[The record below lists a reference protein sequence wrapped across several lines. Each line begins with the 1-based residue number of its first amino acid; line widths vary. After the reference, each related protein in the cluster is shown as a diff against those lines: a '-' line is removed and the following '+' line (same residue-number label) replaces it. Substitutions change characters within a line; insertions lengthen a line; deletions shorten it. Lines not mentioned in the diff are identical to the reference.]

1 MEVAEWNN
9 GTATDNC
16 TVTMK
21 ITLKLIAI
29 LLILTTCANMDRPVD
44 KSRLLPYDYRLFQG
58 TEAWQLAKAAK
69 MKDIRRVNQLLND
82 NPELAN
88 IADSVYGNTLLMLA
102 IINQD
107 YNLFKTL
114 LENGANVN
122 YYNLYNG
129 NSPLIEACDYKE
141 NDPVFAM
148 DLIEHGANVNDTS
161 PKQMTPLMAAV
172 GWGNRTLIEYL
183 IKKGANI
190 DYKTDFGTN
199 ILGESLVSWEYAT
212 TLLLLEN
219 GADYTATVYNV
230 IDDHGKLTIPLTIL
244 DALRYATPDWGTSGY
259 RKKKEIIKFL
269 KERGLDYDT
278 VPIPDYIIQEAKERY
293 PLIWKW
299 YLQNY

>member
-1 MEVAEWNN
+1 MRVIL
-9 GTATDNC
+9 
-16 TVTMK
+16 K
-21 ITLKLIAI
+21 IVSI
-29 LLILTTCANMDRPVD
+29 LLILAGCTNMDRPVD

-58 TEAWQLAKAAK
+58 TEAWQLAKAAE
-69 MKDIRRVNQLLND
+69 MKDIRRVNQLLDD

-148 DLIEHGANVNDTS
+148 DLIEYGANVNDTS
-161 PKQMTPLMAAV
+161 PKHRTPLMAAV
-172 GWGNRTLIEYL
+172 RWGNRTLIEYL

-190 DYKTDFGTN
+190 DYKADIGTN
-199 ILGESLVSWEYAT
+199 ILGQSLVSWEYAT

-219 GADYTATVYNV
+219 GADYTATVYNTV
-230 IDDHGKLTIPLTIL
+230 DEHGKLTVPLSIL
-244 DALRYATPDWGTSGY
+244 EALRCAIPDWGTSGY

-278 VPIPDYIIQEAKERY
+278 VPIPEYVIKRIKEDH
-293 PLIWKW
+293 PLSWKW